1 MTVGM
6 GVWAWRAWCLLRVG
20 HRNHR
25 IEPDSS
31 HLFTASA
38 AQLAMLVLT
47 RTSRLNVPP
56 GVRPVRTRENG
67 DTLWRRLGTRGHPRV
82 TIHSAATAT
91 PATCATIN
99 VGQIVLTR
107 VASNWHVPNGQ
118 SCCGHLAGPS
128 AKPPKARSSE
138 SRCFRVLSRL
148 APVRTALRRHRVS
161 FVRVE
166 SNVDSAAL
174 RDARRRMGLTQHEL
188 ARIIDVA
195 GGERISRWELGSSA
209 PRPEILRRLA
219 LALNI
224 GVADLLE
231 AGSPADLRRLR
242 TAAGL
247 SARTLAARTHISV
260 PTYVRWESG
269 RTKRLPARQALKPL
283 AKVLNVTVE
292 DVESAIVTARA
303 NAVQAD

>member
-56 GVRPVRTRENG
+56 GMRPVRTRENG
-67 DTLWRRLGTRGHPRV
+67 DTLWRRLGTRGHLRV

-128 AKPPKARSSE
+128 TNHQRQGVRSRAASGCCQDWRPSE
-138 SRCFRVLSRL
+138 QPFDAIGCRSCEWNPTSTQRPCVT
-148 APVRTALRRHRVS
+148 PV
-161 FVRVE
+161 
-166 SNVDSAAL
+166 
-174 RDARRRMGLTQHEL
+174 
-188 ARIIDVA
+188 
-195 GGERISRWELGSSA
+195 
-209 PRPEILRRLA
+209 
-219 LALNI
+219 
-224 GVADLLE
+224 
-231 AGSPADLRRLR
+231 
-242 TAAGL
+242 
-247 SARTLAARTHISV
+247 
-260 PTYVRWESG
+260 
-269 RTKRLPARQALKPL
+269 
-283 AKVLNVTVE
+283 
-292 DVESAIVTARA
+292 
-303 NAVQAD
+303 AVWA